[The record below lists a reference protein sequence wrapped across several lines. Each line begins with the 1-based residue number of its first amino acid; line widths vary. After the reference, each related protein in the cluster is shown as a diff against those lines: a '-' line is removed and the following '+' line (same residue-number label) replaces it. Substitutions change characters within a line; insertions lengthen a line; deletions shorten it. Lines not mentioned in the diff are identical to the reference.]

1 MKKWLVS
8 ALGVLS
14 ILSAGQ
20 VFGVEGVRVNGF
32 LTAGATYADT
42 APCLGNTP
50 CTVAPGRGLVSQD
63 GNIANKVGFTND
75 SRFGLQISA
84 KINSKVDLT
93 GQLLSRARDNN
104 DYAMKANWAFVTYH
118 LTDPLAIRAGKL
130 KLTTFLISDYIE
142 VGYAYPWIRPPQ
154 EVYYSNPISTMNGVD
169 MLYRFNLGRFSLL
182 LQPYYGAS
190 SGGQALVPQEVVGG
204 VPQIQPNPAPP
215 PYYNVVPSPAGTI
228 AYTSFTA
235 DSMYGI
241 NVSGGTNAFTL
252 RAGYLKTLVS
262 APAFNVTNKTA
273 TFSSVGGSMDWMNV
287 VLYAEYFQRR
297 IEQGANAAFPDQK
310 GWYTT
315 LGYRI
320 GKFLPNVTFA
330 KLEDN
335 NNPPNGG
342 NPFATGYGTPLEQSS
357 VTGGIRYELGTGA
370 DIKFEA
376 EDVKPLNGT
385 RGLLIGPLP
394 AGKSHVMIYSVA
406 LDLVF

>member
-1 MKKWLVS
+1 MKKWLIS
-8 ALGVLS
+8 ATGVLS

-20 VFGVEGVRVNGF
+20 AFGIEGVRVNGF

-42 APCLGNTP
+42 APCQGDVA
-50 CTVAPGRGLVSQD
+50 CTAGPGRGLVSQD

-84 KINSKVDLT
+84 KINSKVDVT
-93 GQLLSRARDNN
+93 GQLLSRAREGN
-104 DYAMKANWAFVTYH
+104 YAMKANWAFVTYH
-118 LTDPLAIRAGKL
+118 LADPLAIRAGKL
-130 KLTTFLISDYIE
+130 KLTTFLISDYLE

-154 EVYYSNPISTMNGVD
+154 EVYYSNPISTINGLD
-169 MLYRFNLGRFSLL
+169 MLYRVNFGRFSMLI
-182 LQPYYGAS
+182 QPYYGAS
-190 SGGQALVPQEVVGG
+190 SGEQALVPQEVIGAVPETVVNPQTGVGS
-204 VPQIQPNPAPP
+204 VQ
-215 PYYNVVPSPAGTI
+215 PSPPGTV
-228 AYTSFTA
+228 AYTDFTA

-262 APAFNVTNKTA
+262 APAFGVSDKTA
-273 TFSSVGGSMDWMNV
+273 TFSSVGGSMDWENI
-287 VLYAEYFQRR
+287 VLYSEYFQRK

-310 GWYTT
+310 GWYATV
-315 LGYRI
+315 GYRI

-335 NNPPNGG
+335 NNPVGQ
-342 NPFATGYGTPLEQSS
+342 GYGTPLAQSS
-357 VTGGIRYELGTGA
+357 VTGGLRYELGTGA

-376 EDVKPLNGT
+376 EEVKPLDGT

>member
-8 ALGVLS
+8 ALGASLA
-14 ILSAGQ
+14 LSAGQ
-20 VFGVEGVRVNGF
+20 AFGVEGVRINGF

-42 APCLGNTP
+42 APCQGDVT
-50 CTVAPGRGLVSQD
+50 CTAGPGRGLVSQD
-63 GNIANKVGFTND
+63 GNIANKVGFIND

-93 GQLLSRARDNN
+93 GQLLSRARNS

-118 LTDPLAIRAGKL
+118 LADPLAIRAGKL

-154 EVYYSNPISTMNGVD
+154 EVYYSNPISTINGID
-169 MLYRFNLGRFSLL
+169 ALYRLNFGRFSMLV
-182 LQPYYGAS
+182 QPYYGTS
-190 SGGQALVPQEVVGG
+190 SGEQALVPQEVISA
-204 VPQIQPNPAPP
+204 VPQVVGYPTPG
-215 PYYNVVPSPAGTI
+215 VVPSSPGTV

-241 NVSGGTNAFTL
+241 NISGGTNAFTL
-252 RAGYLKTLVS
+252 RGGYLKTLVS
-262 APAFNVTNKTA
+262 APAFGVSDKTA
-273 TFSSVGGSMDWMNV
+273 TFSSVGGSMDWKNI

-297 IEQGANAAFPDQK
+297 IQQGANEAFPDQK

-330 KLEDN
+330 KLADN
-335 NNPPNGG
+335 NNPVGP
-342 NPFATGYGTPLEQSS
+342 GYGTPLAQSS
-357 VTGGIRYELGTGA
+357 VTGGLRYELGTGA

-376 EDVKPLNGT
+376 EEVKPLDGT
-385 RGLLIGPLP
+385 RGLLIGYLP
-394 AGKSHVMIYSVA
+394 TGKTHVMIYSVA
-406 LDLVF
+406 IDLVF

>member
-1 MKKWLVS
+1 M
-8 ALGVLS
+8 
-14 ILSAGQ
+14 
-20 VFGVEGVRVNGF
+20 
-32 LTAGATYADT
+32 
-42 APCLGNTP
+42 
-50 CTVAPGRGLVSQD
+50 SQD

-84 KINSKVDLT
+84 KINSKVDVT
-93 GQLLSRARDNN
+93 GQLLSRAREGN
-104 DYAMKANWAFVTYH
+104 YAMKANWAFVTYH
-118 LTDPLAIRAGKL
+118 LADPLAIRAGKL
-130 KLTTFLISDYIE
+130 KLTTFLISDYLE

-154 EVYYSNPISTMNGVD
+154 EVYYSNPISTINGLD
-169 MLYRFNLGRFSLL
+169 MLYRVNFGRFSMLI
-182 LQPYYGAS
+182 QPYYGAS
-190 SGGQALVPQEVVGG
+190 SGEQALVPQEVIGAVPETVVNPQTGVGS
-204 VPQIQPNPAPP
+204 VQ
-215 PYYNVVPSPAGTI
+215 PSPPGTV
-228 AYTSFTA
+228 AYTDFTA

-262 APAFNVTNKTA
+262 APAFGVSDKTA
-273 TFSSVGGSMDWMNV
+273 TFSSVGGSMDWENI
-287 VLYAEYFQRR
+287 VLYSEYFQRK

-310 GWYTT
+310 GWYATV
-315 LGYRI
+315 GYRI

-335 NNPPNGG
+335 NNPVGQ
-342 NPFATGYGTPLEQSS
+342 GYGTPLAQSS
-357 VTGGIRYELGTGA
+357 VTGGLRYELGTGA

-376 EDVKPLNGT
+376 EEVKPLDGT